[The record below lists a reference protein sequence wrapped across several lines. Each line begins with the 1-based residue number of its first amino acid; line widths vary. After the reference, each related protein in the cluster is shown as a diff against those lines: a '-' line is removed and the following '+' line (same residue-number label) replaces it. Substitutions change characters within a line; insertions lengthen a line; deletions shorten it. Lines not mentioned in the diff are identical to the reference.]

1 MKLEFIDFQIHGDE
15 RGQLIA
21 LEENKNI
28 PFPIKR
34 VYFMY
39 DTQKDVHRGLHA
51 HKKLQQVLFCVSG
64 SCTIRL
70 DDGREKVEV
79 KLNRPE
85 KGLYIGPGIWR
96 EMYDFQAGTVLMVLA
111 SEYYNESDYI
121 RDYQAFLDYGML
133 YSERGEGNE

>member
-1 MKLEFIDFQIHGDE
+1 MELKFIEFQIHGDA

-21 LEENKNI
+21 LEENINI
-28 PFPIKR
+28 PFSIKR

-39 DTQKDVHRGLHA
+39 DTKKEVHRGLHA

-64 SCTIRL
+64 ACTIRL

-121 RDYQAFLDYGML
+121 RDYQAFLDYSML

>member
-1 MKLEFIDFQIHGDE
+1 MELKFIEFQIHGDA

-21 LEENKNI
+21 LEENINI
-28 PFPIKR
+28 PFSIKR

-39 DTQKDVHRGLHA
+39 DTKKDVHRGLHA

-64 SCTIRL
+64 ACTIRL

-121 RDYQAFLDYGML
+121 RDYQEFLG
-133 YSERGEGNE
+133 YSMIQPERGGGNE

>member
-64 SCTIRL
+64 ACTIRL

-121 RDYQAFLDYGML
+121 RDYQEFLG
-133 YSERGEGNE
+133 YSMIQPERGGGNE

>member
-79 KLNRPE
+79 KLSRPE

-96 EMYDFQAGTVLMVLA
+96 EMYDFQIGTVLMVLA

-121 RDYQAFLDYGML
+121 RDYQAFLDYGVL
-133 YSERGEGNE
+133 YSERGEGNG

>member
-1 MKLEFIDFQIHGDE
+1 MELKFIDFQIHGDE

-121 RDYQAFLDYGML
+121 RDYQAFLDYGVL
-133 YSERGEGNE
+133 YSERGEGNG

>member
-1 MKLEFIDFQIHGDE
+1 MKLEFIDFQIYGDE

-79 KLNRPE
+79 KLSRPE

-96 EMYDFQAGTVLMVLA
+96 EMYDFQIGTVLMVLA

-121 RDYQAFLDYGML
+121 RDYQAFLDYGVL
-133 YSERGEGNE
+133 YSERGEGNG

>member
-121 RDYQAFLDYGML
+121 RDYQAFLDYGTL